1 MFLII
6 LRISTLKVVKTL
18 LKVVAS
24 IECTSGSIDTFI
36 NRILPVGMGV
46 GGGAF
51 DARANFE

>member
-18 LKVVAS
+18 LKIVAS
-24 IECTSGSIDTFI
+24 IACTSGSIDTFI
-36 NRILPVGMGV
+36 NRIPPVGMGV
-46 GGGAF
+46 GAF

>member
-18 LKVVAS
+18 LKIVAS

-36 NRILPVGMGV
+36 NRIPPVGMGV
-46 GGGAF
+46 GGGGGGF
-51 DARANFE
+51 